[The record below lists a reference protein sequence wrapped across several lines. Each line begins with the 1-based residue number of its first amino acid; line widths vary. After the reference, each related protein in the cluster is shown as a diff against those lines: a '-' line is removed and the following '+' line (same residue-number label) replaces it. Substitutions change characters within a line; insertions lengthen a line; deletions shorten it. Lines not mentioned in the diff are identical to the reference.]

1 MTKKTKI
8 LTLAILTLLLGGC
21 AKKDAAAIAEAER
34 DKQFQQM
41 MTGAV
46 MIGYSTRDNK
56 GTLSKEERYAIDK
69 ASRLAGDTW
78 LLQSRMNLG
87 DRDVPIPAPVTIKWA
102 GDTPVITVTDMG
114 IPGMG
119 STYTARI
126 LLYRDRY
133 AGYWSNSKGGGGTMF
148 GRIERPR

>member
-1 MTKKTKI
+1 MTK
-8 LTLAILTLLLGGC
+8 AIMIVTLLLLTIGC
-21 AKKDAAAIAEAER
+21 GKKDAAAIAEAER

-46 MIGYSTRDNK
+46 MVGYSTRDNK
-56 GTLSKEERYAIDK
+56 GTLSKEERYSIDK

-87 DRDVPIPAPVTIKWA
+87 GSDVPIPAPVTIKWA

-114 IPGMG
+114 ILGMG

-133 AGYWSNSKGGGGTMF
+133 AVYWSNSKGGGGTMF